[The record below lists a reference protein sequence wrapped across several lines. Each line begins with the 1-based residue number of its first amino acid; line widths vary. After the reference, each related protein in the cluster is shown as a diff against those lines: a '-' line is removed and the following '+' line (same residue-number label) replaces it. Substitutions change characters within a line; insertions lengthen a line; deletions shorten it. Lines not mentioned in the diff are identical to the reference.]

1 MKDVSESFGA
11 NPRAER
17 KEYRAAKKDA
27 FEKARDRGELKFDA
41 TTPLDSSFTSLT
53 AATAANIFAKNKAR
67 KAVKSN
73 FDKSY
78 LANKASKNNSTIG
91 SSESGASIPNS
102 AESDYNKEKNAIE
115 AKIEKNRNSYTPD
128 TESQSIAR
136 NTYTPKN
143 KDNSVKPTAPA
154 SNPSSSSSKGM
165 AAAFSPE
172 RISQYKAKGWAMDNT
187 THRSDSSKPSSK
199 PNTNTGEQN
208 ISNRIEELKKT
219 GEMKTNT
226 TPSKVGDNKQTSS
239 GNLAIDAFLSK
250 SKPNTKKKPS
260 SGNLFLDYFNN

>member
-11 NPRAER
+11 KRAER

-91 SSESGASIPNS
+91 SSENGASIPNS
-102 AESDYNKEKNAIE
+102 AESDYNREKNAIE

-154 SNPSSSSSKGM
+154 SKPSSSPSKGM

-172 RISQYKAKGWAMDNT
+172 RIAQYKAKGWAMDNT
-187 THRSDSSKPSSK
+187 THRIASK
-199 PNTNTGEQN
+199 
-208 ISNRIEELKKT
+208 
-219 GEMKTNT
+219 T
-226 TPSKVGDNKQTSS
+226 TPGGAPKNIDFMSYTSNKTSGGAPKGHDFMS
-239 GNLAIDAFLSK
+239 YTS
-250 SKPNTKKKPS
+250 KKKS
-260 SGNLFLDYFNN
+260 SSPIANNPLQSLRANNPLKSLRNSIQSFKNDKG